1 MRYGAPMKPRELVA
15 SAAIPGHAGSLQCWR
30 HDGAFAVWV
39 GRTELMSSRV
49 HESEELLADVV
60 LQSLGARPA
69 PRVLV
74 GGLGMGFTLA
84 RTLAGVDAQAR
95 VEVVELV
102 PEIVA
107 WNRYLYGHCAG
118 HPLADPRVHVT
129 VGDVGAALAD
139 AAAAGA
145 YDAILLDV
153 DNGPEA
159 LVHPD
164 NARLYAPPGL
174 LAARAALRPG
184 GVLGVWSSAEAPT
197 FAGRLQGCGFTVAT
211 HRTRARGHKGP
222 RRTVWTAVRR

>member
-1 MRYGAPMKPRELVA
+1 MRYGARMKPRELVA
-15 SAAIPGHAGSLQCWR
+15 SAVIPGDSATLQCWR
-30 HDGAFAVWV
+30 HDGAYSLWV

-60 LQSLGARPA
+60 VQALGPRPA

-74 GGLGMGFTLA
+74 GGLGMGYTLA
-84 RTLAGVDAQAR
+84 RTLAGVDAHAR

-102 PEIVA
+102 PEVVA
-107 WNRYLYGHCAG
+107 WNREHFGHCAG
-118 HPLADPRVHVT
+118 KPLDDPRVQVT
-129 VGDVGAALAD
+129 VGDVGATLG
-139 AAAAGA
+139 AAAGA
-145 YDAILLDV
+145 YDAVLLDV

-164 NARLYAPPGL
+164 NARLYAPGGL
-174 LAARAALRPG
+174 LLARAALRPG
-184 GVLGVWSSAEAPT
+184 GVLGVWSSVEAPT
-197 FAGRLQGCGFTVAT
+197 FAGRLQGCGFTVTT